1 MIDFIKEVET
11 KYNVSSIS
19 VNDIQVWPFL
29 RVSYYSQYGRS
40 YRFDVLNNNNSNKI
54 KTTFSKLKRVRNI
67 FYGFWNLFKKYDY
80 IVFSDTFEKRLLNGK
95 YIDKIA
101 ESLIY
106 ELGEKRVLLIENP
119 VNGLHFKRSKIS
131 IKNIISLDL
140 FHILCHL
147 HLLPERL
154 IINNEAILKQINT
167 KYQLEIN
174 YHMLIS
180 RFFRYARWF
189 NLFYKIYKPK
199 AIFINCY
206 YSLIHQAAICAAK
219 KMGIKTIELQHGI
232 INNKHSAY
240 NIFTYLD
247 KSFFPDYL
255 LAFGDYVKNVFNE
268 GNYFIKKENV
278 LPVGSMYLDYINYKY
293 KSSKGNVQIFINFRK
308 KYKKIVTVSSQWTI
322 ESKLIKFIKK
332 SASLSEDILYIFVPR
347 DINKNYSNVN
357 FPGNIIILKH
367 LDVYQITRETNF
379 HSTVYSTCASEAP
392 AIGVPNILI
401 NINNQAKMYYSN
413 LLTNRDVT
421 RFVDTEKEF
430 VNTILTWHTKT
441 KREIMSLHNGF
452 YKENHK
458 KNLRH
463 ALQGI
468 GIL

>member
-1 MIDFIKEVET
+1 MIDFIKEIET

-29 RVSYYSQYGRS
+29 RVSYYFQYGRS
-40 YRFDVLNNNNSNKI
+40 YIFEVLNNNSNRTKI
-54 KTTFSKLKRVRNI
+54 IFSRLKRIRNV

-80 IVFSDTFEKRLLNGK
+80 IVFSDTLERRLVSGK

-101 ESLIY
+101 EYLLY

-119 VNGLHFKRSKIS
+119 VNGLHFNRSKIS
-131 IKNIISLDL
+131 TKNIISLDIFCIFCNKYFL
-140 FHILCHL
+140 RKKLC
-147 HLLPERL
+147 
-154 IINNEAILKQINT
+154 IKNEVILKEINK
-167 KYQLEIN
+167 KYGLNIN
-174 YHMLIS
+174 YHRIIAQFIFYKYMFII
-180 RFFRYARWF
+180 
-189 NLFYKIYKPK
+189 FYKIYNPK

-219 KMGIKTIELQHGI
+219 KKGIKTIELQHGI

-293 KSSKGNVQIFINFRK
+293 KPSKGNVKIFINFRK

-332 SASLSEDILYIFVPR
+332 SASLSKDILYIFVPR

-357 FPGNIIILKH
+357 FPENIIILKH
-367 LDVYQITRETNF
+367 LDVYQITKETNF